1 MRKIIFA
8 FVMVVFMCVSAV
20 SVYAQMGAGQGR
32 GMGYG
37 AGRAVSNS
45 ANQTISSVEEAKT
58 AVLQKASNLKN
69 ATVVSA
75 TEGQGRRG
83 TFYSITLKDD
93 SGKTYEYH
101 VNPWGEVIFYK

>member
-1 MRKIIFA
+1 MRKLFLVLSMA
-8 FVMVVFMCVSAV
+8 VFLCASAI

-37 AGRAVSNS
+37 AGRGAVNS
-45 ANQTISSVEEAKT
+45 ANQTVTSVEEAKT
-58 AVLQKASNLKN
+58 AVLQKAGNLKN
-69 ATVVSA
+69 AVVVSA

-83 TFYSITLKDD
+83 TFYSVVLKDD